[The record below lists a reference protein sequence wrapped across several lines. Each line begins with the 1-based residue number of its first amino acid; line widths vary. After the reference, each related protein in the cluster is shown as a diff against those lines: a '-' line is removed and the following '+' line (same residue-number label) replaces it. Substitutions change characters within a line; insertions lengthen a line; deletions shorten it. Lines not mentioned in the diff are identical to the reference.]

1 MSNNKFESLLE
12 LLINEENDK
21 AEALFH
27 EIVVEKSRDIY
38 ENLADEEVTAEA
50 MHDKKMK
57 KEDEVTETESSDE
70 DKVEETTEEKA
81 EDKVE
86 ETTEEA
92 KDEKVEETSEESKDE
107 QVDEV
112 VEIEDEA
119 TEQETTEEE
128 SIEEVG
134 GDATDELVKDIS
146 SEEEGEMDGE
156 KGEEMPMDMDADKGE
171 EDMEDRVVD
180 LEDALDELKAEFEAM
195 MAKKDGDDE
204 EKEDESI
211 APEVAP
217 ELTPEVEM
225 EGKMSDKKDMKK
237 EAMHKDKKEKM
248 KEYKNPVKADTA
260 DHSDKSAKSPVN
272 ASVKSAGGTTANI
285 AKGGAD
291 EKGRPAPTAQKMAG
305 DFENTGGKAKSTS
318 FKKQEKANTADGSDK
333 SAKSPIKPR

>member
-1 MSNNKFESLLE
+1 MSTNKFESLLE

-50 MHDKKMK
+50 
-57 KEDEVTETESSDE
+57 KEESKDEEVKETEESKE
-70 DKVEETTEEKA
+70 DKVEETAEESK
-81 EDKVE
+81 ED
-86 ETTEEA
+86 
-92 KDEKVEETSEESKDE
+92 DKVEETSEESKDE

-112 VEIEDEA
+112 VELEDEA
-119 TEQETTEEE
+119 TESETTEEE

-146 SEEEGEMDGE
+146 AEEEGEMDADN
-156 KGEEMPMDMDADKGE
+156 GEEMPADDAEDKGE

-195 MAKKDGDDE
+195 MGKKDDAEDMGDMDKE
-204 EKEDESI
+204 ESLE
-211 APEVAP
+211 P
-217 ELTPEVEM
+217 TPEVEM
-225 EGKMSDKKDMKK
+225 ESK
-237 EAMHKDKKEKM
+237 EAKETV

-260 DHSDKSAKSPVN
+260 DHSDKGAKSPV
-272 ASVKSAGGTTANI
+272 KDAGTKMPKGGDNI
-285 AKGGAD
+285 AKGSAE

-318 FKKQEKANTADGSDK
+318 FKKQEKADTADGSDK
-333 SAKSPIKPR
+333 SAKSPVASK